1 MRLSGLVFPRVLPQ
15 AETTLPDTSDK
26 QAETDPGDWLYSRV
40 NLISSGEEPAS
51 IDSALGVFRPALMKK
66 GAIKPDLPVEL
77 IGLLTSNTRE
87 ASGAAWGLALL
98 NDDSLENFAWRP
110 TETDLDQIISVVG
123 DRESDAEAVRFLIRI
138 LGRERD
144 RRAAGVLIAR
154 LEDQSELVLKAAVEA
169 IGQIGESQAVE
180 KLTVILQYENKEV
193 RQEAAKALARIGNRQ
208 AIDLLI
214 NTLSAPD
221 RDTRI
226 EALEALSLLC
236 KDGIDRKLLSEEF
249 DAVQPFWDP
258 LIEIDA
264 ERIDKATRVLKL
276 PTEEVR
282 ARYEAIARLFP
293 LKLEWQAIENV

>member
-1 MRLSGLVFPRVLPQ
+1 
-15 AETTLPDTSDK
+15 
-26 QAETDPGDWLYSRV
+26 
-40 NLISSGEEPAS
+40 
-51 IDSALGVFRPALMKK
+51 
-66 GAIKPDLPVEL
+66 
-77 IGLLTSNTRE
+77 LLTSNTRD

-110 TETDLDQIISVVG
+110 TETNLDQIISVVG

-169 IGQIGESQAVE
+169 IGQIGEPQAVE
-180 KLTVILQYENKEV
+180 KLTVILQCENKEI
-193 RQEAAKALARIGNRQ
+193 RQEAAKALAMIGNSQ

-264 ERIDKATRVLKL
+264 ERIDKATKVLKL